1 MQTEDFK
8 SEGDRILSS
17 FHEWVKGGADGASG
31 WALEKENHEGYRVNV
46 DEGEGKQGW
55 LLLRASLHDPLL
67 VLNVESD
74 VTGGRIACEDLWHD
88 TNAGQLNV
96 LLCHASV
103 SGSGSQA
110 SHSGY
115 AGLWRSLVQSLTLCA
130 THATA

>member
-8 SEGDRILSS
+8 SEGDRILGS

-74 VTGGRIACEDLWHD
+74 VTGGRFASGCLWH
-88 TNAGQLNV
+88 TMNAGQRNADLTQAPASHYKTCG
-96 LLCHASV
+96 LELESHHAHHVSA
-103 SGSGSQA
+103 SGSRA
-110 SHSGY
+110 
-115 AGLWRSLVQSLTLCA
+115 
-130 THATA
+130 